1 MTIRTILIMLVGKS
15 FFIWIAVVLF
25 IGAWVCKKFAH
36 NGFATEGTKALEAYF
51 FKMGFHK
58 MSAKA
63 NVKNKASCG
72 TLKKLGLKKDG
83 VERSAIFNKWM
94 QEWGDFAVFSKLAS
108 EYKK

>member
-1 MTIRTILIMLVGKS
+1 MLVGKS

-94 QEWGDFAVFSKLAS
+94 QEWEDFAVFSKLAS